1 MIVNL
6 TVLWYDLKEAGL
18 HTVPMNT
25 GGDGQIEFCDPA
37 TPQATKD
44 AVLAILAAH
53 DPDKVLPD
61 KDDLRDAYVVAKA
74 AVQTMAANAAIPAD
88 ARNAVV
94 KLGLCLE
101 ELLKYLNRRIA

>member
-1 MIVNL
+1 MAPIGPHFSEEL
-6 TVLWYDLKEAGL
+6 QAAGL
-18 HTVPMNT
+18 LGLPFAW
-25 GGDGQIEFCDPA
+25 GADGTLTLDPSL
-37 TPQATKD
+37 TEQQRT
-44 AVLAILAAH
+44 AILALVAAH
-53 DPDKVLPD
+53 DYTVPATDR
-61 KDDLRDAYVVAKA
+61 DDVRDAYVAAKA